1 MMEESYH
8 TWFARI
14 NMYIWKMR
22 VSFTSAKGLPA
33 GC

>member
-14 NMYIWKMR
+14 NMYFRKMH
-22 VSFTSAKGLPA
+22 VSFTSVEGPPT